1 MFRLL
6 DKISFCIF
14 FRTSFDRSLPN
25 KPLILVLTSFEY
37 PPRTSSYYDVYLLY
51 FIAWILL
58 FQFPPKWCILP
69 CLLFFLCSSICY
81 PRAAHLQQ
89 KNLLSY
95 TLFTIRASILLAL
108 SSVFS
113 TKTGTSQDAVMELF
127 SVIGLG
133 SLGEYQGG
141 IDSARS
147 YM

>member
-6 DKISFCIF
+6 DKIASCIF

-25 KPLILVLTSFEY
+25 KPLIPVLPSFEY
-37 PPRTSSYYDVYLLY
+37 PPRIY

-81 PRAAHLQQ
+81 PWAAHLQQ

-95 TLFTIRASILLAL
+95 FVHDTRINPVSFYFCVLHEDRDIPVRCDGVILGYRVGLFLRIPKWNG
-108 SSVFS
+108 FS
-113 TKTGTSQDAVMELF
+113 
-127 SVIGLG
+127 
-133 SLGEYQGG
+133 
-141 IDSARS
+141 
-147 YM
+147 

>member
-25 KPLILVLTSFEY
+25 KPLIPVLPSFEY
-37 PPRTSSYYDVYLLY
+37 PPRIY

-108 SSVFS
+108 TSVFS